1 MRAIVIA
8 AVLVWASLWLVE
20 AQIPKSCAGVPNMQ
34 FPSLATPKL
43 VKQIANGKLTVVDSV
58 DPPISVVHVYGTDYE
73 MGYAYGVLLQDQIHK
88 LVDQFY
94 DYAYKQLDKYL
105 DDLPDFIRKAIEEG
119 GTYALDSPSRYHYY
133 Y

>member
-1 MRAIVIA
+1 MRALSIA
-8 AVLVWASLWLVE
+8 HLGAVFVLGLASLLLVS
-20 AQIPKSCAGVPNMQ
+20 AQIPKSCSGVPNMQ
-34 FPSLATPKL
+34 FPSVSSPKL

-94 DYAYKQLDKYL
+94 DYAYKQIDKYL
-105 DDLPDFIRKAIEEG
+105 SDLPDFIRKAIEEG
-119 GTYALDSPSRYHYY
+119 GT
-133 Y
+133 